1 MISLNN
7 FTVDYLNEDEENYM
21 HIIQSHDPRTGK
33 IFSSWEEVCDYLA
46 TFDLD
51 KKSKHIVDEAIVWFE
66 ENEIK
71 PTDNLFANRLSELKE
86 KKREEIKAEKIATL
100 SKGLLYK
107 EKHFQY
113 DADGKSTI
121 LSVRLGIIDGS
132 IKEFPIAFKTYENV
146 YVELT
151 EEEFID
157 MSNKAVQFETHCLLV
172 KDNCLKQIDNAK
184 TLTELSSVKFDF

>member
-71 PTDNLFANRLSELKE
+71 PTDNLFANRLADLKL
-86 KKREEIKAEKIATL
+86 KKKEEIKAAKVATL
-100 SKGLLYK
+100 SKGLLFNG
-107 EKHFQY
+107 KHFQY
-113 DADGKSTI
+113 DADGKATI
-121 LSVRLGIIDGS
+121 LSIRLGISDGS
-132 IKEFPIAFKTYENV
+132 IEESLITFKTYEND

-151 EEEFID
+151 KEEFIE
-157 MSNKAVQFETHCLLV
+157 MSNAAIQFETKCLLA
-172 KDNCLKQIDNAK
+172 KDFCLKQINDAK
-184 TLTELSSVKFDF
+184 TLSELEEVKFDL